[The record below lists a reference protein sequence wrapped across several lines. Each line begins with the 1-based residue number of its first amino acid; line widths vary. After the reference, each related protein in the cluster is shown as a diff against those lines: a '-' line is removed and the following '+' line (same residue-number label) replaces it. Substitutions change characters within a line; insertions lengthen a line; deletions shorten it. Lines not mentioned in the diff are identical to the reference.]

1 MLNNDFFNQLNK
13 INEEE
18 GNPHFIEFL
27 YKNPSFISDNI
38 INTGS
43 HTPPTSLVGYCIA
56 NHHENMLIKLKKNFP
71 VEFDNAISYIR
82 NDIGKHFPYIF
93 FDSFSL
99 RSKIHNI
106 KKIIQLL
113 KNINENEILIKV
125 FRDPSF
131 LSHINLDENPTIL
144 HDISGIIEIKELLSI
159 KKGEEF
165 AFLKQ
170 LNYSNIAIND
180 LSFLNVILE
189 NLSPERSNSVI
200 LSEKES
206 FIRRLWSCKINEK
219 TALFIK
225 QKQIEISSEI
235 NIDTLCKYSENDD
248 ASSPMFFRVFNNE
261 VDDLIKNKQDE
272 LMSLLHHCMFKGM
285 EGIVLPI
292 LTKHPHLLYM
302 NNSYTDKPLWQLFF
316 DNSNLREA
324 SVYSSKD
331 MFDFI
336 ERNNVEKHN
345 RDLLFRFIINEVT
358 DFKQEDINKIF
369 ESNISLSNIENFKT
383 IFYKMKEQ
391 DLEISFTPK
400 FFRDIKDFSIISF
413 LKEQN
418 CPLER
423 LPNIIQNKNFLEYM
437 KYTDNEEKKELA
449 VIMLVNHERLTRLD
463 DSQKL
468 FEEIFEVI
476 QLTKNLEQTYC
487 HEKFGSLFNATLYG
501 LNTLQ
506 KKSDEGYVFDDIY
519 IRSLKKS
526 IHAEII
532 VKDMK
537 TDFYSIIENADFDKL
552 SEKIS
557 NKFPSILHTLIEN
570 GDLEFL
576 EGFISRNIDKFAENK
591 ENLLIID
598 KANHRDPV
606 KMVNINNMLLKKAIN
621 IDLDNNSQNII
632 KRRI

>member
-324 SVYSSKD
+324 AVYSSKD

>member
-99 RSKIHNI
+99 RSKIHTI

-235 NIDTLCKYSENDD
+235 NIDILCKYSENDD

-324 SVYSSKD
+324 AVYSSKD

-468 FEEIFEVI
+468 FSEIFETI
-476 QLTKNLEQTYC
+476 QLTKNLEQTYY
-487 HEKFGSLFNATLYG
+487 HERFGSLFNATLYG

-519 IRSLKKS
+519 ISSLKKS
-526 IHAEII
+526 ISAETI

-537 TDFYSIIENADFDKL
+537 NDFYSIIENTDFDKL

-557 NKFPSILHTLIEN
+557 DKFPSILHSLIEN

>member
-93 FDSFSL
+93 FEGFSL
-99 RSKIHNI
+99 RSKKQDI
-106 KKIIQLL
+106 KKTIKIL
-113 KNINENEILIKV
+113 KNINEDGILNDA
-125 FRDPSF
+125 FRNPSF

-159 KKGEEF
+159 KKGEEY
-165 AFLKQ
+165 AFLKK
-170 LNYSNIAIND
+170 LDYSTITVND
-180 LSFLNVILE
+180 LSFLNVVLE
-189 NLSPERSNSVI
+189 NLSLERSNPVI

-219 TALFIK
+219 TGRFIK
-225 QKQIEISSEI
+225 QKQLEISPEI
-235 NIDTLCKYSENDD
+235 NIDTLCKYSENEYV
-248 ASSPMFFRVFNNE
+248 SSPMFFRVFNNE
-261 VDDLIKNKQDE
+261 VNGLIKNKPDE

-292 LTKHPHLLYM
+292 LEEHPHLLYM
-302 NNSYTDKPLWQLFF
+302 KNSYTDKPLWQLFF
-316 DNSNLREA
+316 DRSHLSDA
-324 SVYSSKD
+324 SVYSTKE

-336 ERNNVEKHN
+336 ERNNIEKHN

-369 ESNISLSNIENFKT
+369 ESHISLSNIENFKP

-400 FFRDIKDFSIISF
+400 FFRDIEDFSTIYF

-418 CPLER
+418 CSLER
-423 LPNIIQNKNFLEYM
+423 LPNIIQNKNFLDYM

-449 VIMLVNHERLTRLD
+449 VVMLVNHERLTRLD

-487 HEKFGSLFNATLYG
+487 HERFGSLFNATLYG

-519 IRSLKKS
+519 ISSLKKS
-526 IHAEII
+526 ISAETI

-537 TDFYSIIENADFDKL
+537 NDFYSIIENTDFDKL

-557 NKFPSILHTLIEN
+557 DKFPSILHSLIES
-570 GDLEFL
+570 GDLDFL
-576 EGFISRNIDKFAENK
+576 EIFISKNIDKFAENK

-598 KANHRDPV
+598 KANSRDPL

-621 IDLDNNSQNII
+621 IDLDNNPQNTI

>member
-99 RSKIHNI
+99 RSKIHTI

-235 NIDTLCKYSENDD
+235 NIDILCKYSENDD

-324 SVYSSKD
+324 AVYSSKD

-519 IRSLKKS
+519 ISSLKKS
-526 IHAEII
+526 ISAETI

-537 TDFYSIIENADFDKL
+537 NDFYSIIENTDFDKL

-557 NKFPSILHTLIEN
+557 DKFPSILHSLIEN

>member
-1 MLNNDFFNQLNK
+1 MLNNDFFNHLNK
-13 INEEE
+13 INEED
-18 GNPHFIEFL
+18 GNPHFIKFL
-27 YKNPSFISDNI
+27 SKHPSFIADNI

-43 HTPPTSLVGYCIA
+43 YTPLTNLVGYCIA
-56 NHHENMLIKLKKNFP
+56 NHHENMLVKIKQNFP
-71 VEFDNAISYIR
+71 AEFNDAISYIK
-82 NDIGKHFPYIF
+82 NNMDKHFPYVF
-93 FDSFSL
+93 FDGFSL
-99 RSKIHNI
+99 RNRKQSL
-106 KKIIQLL
+106 KKTIEVL
-113 KNINENEILIKV
+113 KNINEYEILNDV
-125 FRDPSF
+125 FRNPSF

-144 HDISGIIEIKELLSI
+144 EDIAEIIELKELLSI
-159 KKGEEF
+159 KKDEES
-165 AFLKQ
+165 AFLKK
-170 LNYSNIAIND
+170 LDYSQITVND
-180 LSFLNVILE
+180 LPFLNIILE
-189 NLSPERSNSVI
+189 NLSAERSNPVI

-206 FIRRLWSCKINEK
+206 FIRRLWSCKINEE
-219 TALFIK
+219 TARFIK
-225 QKQIEISSEI
+225 QKQLEMSSEI
-235 NIDTLCKYSENDD
+235 SIDTLCKYSENDYT
-248 ASSPMFFRVFNNE
+248 SSTMFFRVFNNE

-285 EGIVLPI
+285 EGVVLPI
-292 LTKHPHLLYM
+292 LTEHPHLLYM
-302 NNSYTDKPLWQLFF
+302 KNSYTDKQLWQLFF
-316 DNSNLREA
+316 DSSHLSEA
-324 SVYSSKD
+324 SVYSTKD
-331 MFDFI
+331 AFDFI

-345 RDLLFRFIINEVT
+345 RNLLFRFIIKEV

-369 ESNISLSNIENFKT
+369 ESNISLSNIENFKS

-391 DLEISFTPK
+391 DLEISFSPK

-519 IRSLKKS
+519 ISSLKKS
-526 IHAEII
+526 ISAETI

-537 TDFYSIIENADFDKL
+537 NDFYSIIENTDFDKL

-557 NKFPSILHTLIEN
+557 DKFPSILHSLIEN

>member
-27 YKNPSFISDNI
+27 SKNPSFISENI

-56 NHHENMLIKLKKNFP
+56 NHHENMLIKLKEIFP
-71 VEFDNAISYIR
+71 IEFDNVISYIR
-82 NDIGKHFPYIF
+82 NDIDNHFPYIF
-93 FDSFSL
+93 FEGFSL
-99 RSKIHNI
+99 RSKKQDI
-106 KKIIQLL
+106 KKIINLL
-113 KNINENEILIKV
+113 KNINEVGVLNEA
-125 FRDPSF
+125 FRNSSF

-144 HDISGIIEIKELLSI
+144 HDISDIIEIKELLSI

-170 LNYSNIAIND
+170 LNYSKIIVND
-180 LSFLNVILE
+180 LSFLNVVLE
-189 NLSPERSNSVI
+189 NLSLERSNPVI

-206 FIRRLWSCKINEK
+206 FIRRIWSCKINEK
-219 TALFIK
+219 TARFIK
-225 QKQIEISSEI
+225 QKQLEISSEI
-235 NIDTLCKYSENDD
+235 SIDTLCKYSENDYT
-248 ASSPMFFRVFNNE
+248 SSPMFFRVFNNE

-324 SVYSSKD
+324 AVYSSKD

-369 ESNISLSNIENFKT
+369 ESNISLSNVENFKT

-391 DLEISFTPK
+391 DLDISFAPK
-400 FFRDIKDFSIISF
+400 FFRDIEDFSIISF

-418 CPLER
+418 CALER
-423 LPNIIQNKNFLEYM
+423 LPNIIQNKNFLDYM
-437 KYTDNEEKKELA
+437 KYTDDEEKKELA
-449 VIMLVNHERLTRLD
+449 VVLLVNHERLTRLD

-468 FEEIFEVI
+468 FSEIFEII

-487 HEKFGSLFNATLYG
+487 HEKFGSLFNAILYG

-519 IRSLKKS
+519 ISSLKKS
-526 IHAEII
+526 IPADTI

-537 TDFYSIIENADFDKL
+537 NDFYSIIENTDFYKL

-557 NKFPSILHTLIEN
+557 DKFPSILHTLIEN

>member
-1 MLNNDFFNQLNK
+1 
-13 INEEE
+13 
-18 GNPHFIEFL
+18 
-27 YKNPSFISDNI
+27 
-38 INTGS
+38 
-43 HTPPTSLVGYCIA
+43 
-56 NHHENMLIKLKKNFP
+56 
-71 VEFDNAISYIR
+71 
-82 NDIGKHFPYIF
+82 
-93 FDSFSL
+93 
-99 RSKIHNI
+99 
-106 KKIIQLL
+106 
-113 KNINENEILIKV
+113 
-125 FRDPSF
+125 
-131 LSHINLDENPTIL
+131 
-144 HDISGIIEIKELLSI
+144 
-159 KKGEEF
+159 
-165 AFLKQ
+165 
-170 LNYSNIAIND
+170 
-180 LSFLNVILE
+180 
-189 NLSPERSNSVI
+189 
-200 LSEKES
+200 
-206 FIRRLWSCKINEK
+206 
-219 TALFIK
+219 
-225 QKQIEISSEI
+225 
-235 NIDTLCKYSENDD
+235 LCKYSENDD